1 MRELPPEDQLL
12 RPRDADPIIVVPP
25 QTWHC
30 MFCDPT
36 GPRGSRTTVV
46 WIGPNTDGPHGRC
59 SECGQKYHLASH
71 YSMLLREAMPVR
83 EVEARLDHCELCEP
97 APEAQSPPTVAWRGL
112 RGRCGRCG
120 QAYLRPAP
128 ESKAA

>member
-12 RPRDADPIIVVPP
+12 RPRDHAPIVTVPP

-30 MFCDPT
+30 MFCDPD
-36 GPRGSRTTVV
+36 GPTAARTTVL
-46 WIGPNTDGPHGRC
+46 WLGPNTDGPHGRC
-59 SECGQKYHLASH
+59 SQCGQKYALSPQ
-71 YSMLLREAMPVR
+71 YGMLLREALPPR
-83 EVEARLDHCELCEP
+83 EVHARLDHCELCEP
-97 APEAQSPPTVAWRGL
+97 TPEAASRPTVGWRGI

-120 QAYLRPAP
+120 QAYLRAEP